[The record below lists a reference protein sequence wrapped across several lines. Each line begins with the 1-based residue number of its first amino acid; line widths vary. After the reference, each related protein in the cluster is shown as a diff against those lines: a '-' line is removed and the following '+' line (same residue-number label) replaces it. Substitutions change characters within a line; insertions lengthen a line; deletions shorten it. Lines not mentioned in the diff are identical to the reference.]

1 MALYVKAFSL
11 VLKTVSKPM
20 AKSLKSFIV
29 SQPELKKTCISLAQ
43 KINVMYSYI
52 VLEAP
57 IPRKPA
63 TTTVMDTKSGKPLEI
78 VVTRGRSKSSSGASS
93 SSHHQYVKPLSDDVA
108 LTNGAEL
115 VSEIF
120 LFSVA
125 GGLVY
130 WEAEKSNERERE
142 KKKIAAVER
151 QQLTKLME
159 LTKESLEDVVEE
171 LEELKRW
178 RETVREKNY
187 KDFVEKVAFDDNNN
201 DNNNNNRRSR
211 TDESSNNATIQTT
224 TTKKGSWLTRKGG

>member
-1 MALYVKAFSL
+1 
-11 VLKTVSKPM
+11 
-20 AKSLKSFIV
+20 
-29 SQPELKKTCISLAQ
+29 
-43 KINVMYSYI
+43 
-52 VLEAP
+52 
-57 IPRKPA
+57 
-63 TTTVMDTKSGKPLEI
+63 
-78 VVTRGRSKSSSGASS
+78 
-93 SSHHQYVKPLSDDVA
+93 LSDDVA

-187 KDFVEKVAFDDNNN
+187 KDFVEKAAFDDNNN
-201 DNNNNNRRSR
+201 NNRSSR

-224 TTKKGSWLTRKGG
+224 TKKGSWLTRKGG

>member
-29 SQPELKKTCISLAQ
+29 SQPELKETCISLAQ
-43 KINVMYSYI
+43 KINVFYSYV
-52 VLEAP
+52 VLETP
-57 IPRKPA
+57 IRKPTTFV
-63 TTTVMDTKSGKPLEI
+63 TTTTKSGGGGKSEI
-78 VVTRGRSKSSSGASS
+78 VVTTRGRNKPSSSGGGSS
-93 SSHHQYVKPLSDDVA
+93 SSGVKPLSDDVA

-159 LTKESLEDVVEE
+159 ITKESLEDVVAE

-178 RETVREKNY
+178 RRMVSEKNY
-187 KDFVEKVAFDDNNN
+187 EDLVATANTN
-201 DNNNNNRRSR
+201 
-211 TDESSNNATIQTT
+211 SSN
-224 TTKKGSWLTRKGG
+224 KKSNDDSGKGQKKRSWLTTR

>member
-1 MALYVKAFSL
+1 
-11 VLKTVSKPM
+11 
-20 AKSLKSFIV
+20 
-29 SQPELKKTCISLAQ
+29 
-43 KINVMYSYI
+43 
-52 VLEAP
+52 
-57 IPRKPA
+57 
-63 TTTVMDTKSGKPLEI
+63 
-78 VVTRGRSKSSSGASS
+78 
-93 SSHHQYVKPLSDDVA
+93 VKPLSDDVA

-187 KDFVEKVAFDDNNN
+187 KDFVEKAAF
-201 DNNNNNRRSR
+201 DNNNNNNRSSR

>member
-29 SQPELKKTCISLAQ
+29 SQPDLKETCISLAQ
-43 KINVMYSYI
+43 KINVFYSYV
-52 VLEAP
+52 VLETP
-57 IPRKPA
+57 IRKPTTFV
-63 TTTVMDTKSGKPLEI
+63 TTTTKSGGGGKSEI
-78 VVTRGRSKSSSGASS
+78 VVTTRGRNKPSSSGGGSS
-93 SSHHQYVKPLSDDVA
+93 SSGVKPLSDDVA

-159 LTKESLEDVVEE
+159 ITKESLEDVVAE

-178 RETVREKNY
+178 RRMVSEKNY
-187 KDFVEKVAFDDNNN
+187 EDLVVTANTN
-201 DNNNNNRRSR
+201 
-211 TDESSNNATIQTT
+211 SSNKKSNDDSGKGQ
-224 TTKKGSWLTRKGG
+224 KKGAG

>member
-20 AKSLKSFIV
+20 AKSLKSFVV
-29 SQPELKKTCISLAQ
+29 SQPELKKTCISMAQ
-43 KINVMYSYI
+43 KINVLYSYV

-57 IPRKPA
+57 IPKP
-63 TTTVMDTKSGKPLEI
+63 TTVVGKNGKGI
-78 VVTRGRSKSSSGASS
+78 AITTRGRNKSSASS
-93 SSHHQYVKPLSDDVA
+93 SIKPLSDDVA

-187 KDFVEKVAFDDNNN
+187 KDFVEKAAF
-201 DNNNNNRRSR
+201 DNNNNNNNNNNNRSSR

-224 TTKKGSWLTRKGG
+224 TTTKKGSWLTRKGG

>member
-43 KINVMYSYI
+43 KINIMYSYV

-57 IPRKPA
+57 IPRKPT
-63 TTTVMDTKSGKPLEI
+63 TTTVMDKKSGKPLEI
-78 VVTRGRSKSSSGASS
+78 VVTRGRSKSSSGSSS
-93 SSHHQYVKPLSDDVA
+93 SSHHHHVKPLSDDVA

-187 KDFVEKVAFDDNNN
+187 KDFKNTAFDNS
-201 DNNNNNRRSR
+201 NNNNNRSSR

-224 TTKKGSWLTRKGG
+224 KKGSWLTRKGG

>member
-29 SQPELKKTCISLAQ
+29 SQPELKETCISLAQ
-43 KINVMYSYI
+43 KINVFYSYV
-52 VLEAP
+52 VLETP
-57 IPRKPA
+57 IRKPTTFV
-63 TTTVMDTKSGKPLEI
+63 TTTTKSGGGGKSEI
-78 VVTRGRSKSSSGASS
+78 VVTTRGRNKPSSSSGGGSS
-93 SSHHQYVKPLSDDVA
+93 SSGVKPLSDDVA

-159 LTKESLEDVVEE
+159 ITKESLEDVVAE

-178 RETVREKNY
+178 RRMVSEKNY
-187 KDFVEKVAFDDNNN
+187 EDLVATANANSSDKKSNDD
-201 DNNNNNRRSR
+201 SGKG
-211 TDESSNNATIQTT
+211 Q
-224 TTKKGSWLTRKGG
+224 KKGAG

>member
-1 MALYVKAFSL
+1 
-11 VLKTVSKPM
+11 
-20 AKSLKSFIV
+20 
-29 SQPELKKTCISLAQ
+29 
-43 KINVMYSYI
+43 
-52 VLEAP
+52 
-57 IPRKPA
+57 
-63 TTTVMDTKSGKPLEI
+63 
-78 VVTRGRSKSSSGASS
+78 
-93 SSHHQYVKPLSDDVA
+93 
-108 LTNGAEL
+108 
-115 VSEIF
+115 
-120 LFSVA
+120 
-125 GGLVY
+125 VY

-187 KDFVEKVAFDDNNN
+187 KDFVEKAAFDDNNN
-201 DNNNNNRRSR
+201 DNNNNNRSSR

>member
-43 KINVMYSYI
+43 KINIMYSYV

-57 IPRKPA
+57 IPRKPT
-63 TTTVMDTKSGKPLEI
+63 TTTVMDKKSGKPLEI
-78 VVTRGRSKSSSGASS
+78 VVTRGRSKSSSGSSS
-93 SSHHQYVKPLSDDVA
+93 SSHHHHVKPLSDDVA

-171 LEELKRW
+171 LEELKRR

-187 KDFVEKVAFDDNNN
+187 KDFKNTAFDNS
-201 DNNNNNRRSR
+201 NNNNNRSSR

-224 TTKKGSWLTRKGG
+224 KKGSWLTRKGG

>member
-1 MALYVKAFSL
+1 M
-11 VLKTVSKPM
+11 
-20 AKSLKSFIV
+20 
-29 SQPELKKTCISLAQ
+29 
-43 KINVMYSYI
+43 
-52 VLEAP
+52 
-57 IPRKPA
+57 
-63 TTTVMDTKSGKPLEI
+63 
-78 VVTRGRSKSSSGASS
+78 
-93 SSHHQYVKPLSDDVA
+93 KPLSDDVA

-130 WEAEKSNERERE
+130 WEANKSNERERE

-187 KDFVEKVAFDDNNN
+187 KDFVEKAAFDDNNN
-201 DNNNNNRRSR
+201 NNNNNNRSSR

>member
-29 SQPELKKTCISLAQ
+29 SQPELKETCISLAQ
-43 KINVMYSYI
+43 KINVFYSYV
-52 VLEAP
+52 VLETP
-57 IPRKPA
+57 IRKP
-63 TTTVMDTKSGKPLEI
+63 TTFVTKTTTKSGGGGKSEI
-78 VVTRGRSKSSSGASS
+78 VVTTRGRNKPSSSSGGGSS
-93 SSHHQYVKPLSDDVA
+93 SGVKPLSDDVA

-159 LTKESLEDVVEE
+159 ITKESLEDVVAE

-178 RETVREKNY
+178 RRMVSEKNY
-187 KDFVEKVAFDDNNN
+187 EDLVVTANTN
-201 DNNNNNRRSR
+201 
-211 TDESSNNATIQTT
+211 SSNKKSNDDSGKGQ
-224 TTKKGSWLTRKGG
+224 KKGAG

>member
-29 SQPELKKTCISLAQ
+29 SQPELKETCISLAQ
-43 KINVMYSYI
+43 KINVFYSYV
-52 VLEAP
+52 VLETP
-57 IPRKPA
+57 IRKPTTFV
-63 TTTVMDTKSGKPLEI
+63 TTTTTKSGGGGKSEI
-78 VVTRGRSKSSSGASS
+78 VVTTRGRNKPSSSSGGGSS
-93 SSHHQYVKPLSDDVA
+93 SSGVKPLSDDVA

-159 LTKESLEDVVEE
+159 ITKESLEDVVAE

-178 RETVREKNY
+178 RRMVSEKNY
-187 KDFVEKVAFDDNNN
+187 EDLVVTANTN
-201 DNNNNNRRSR
+201 
-211 TDESSNNATIQTT
+211 SSNKKSKDDSGKGQ
-224 TTKKGSWLTRKGG
+224 KKGAG